1 MTTTPPEHVEAL
13 IIGGGYAGLLAA
25 SVVALAGYDVL
36 VLAGRSDS
44 GPKAAEATGA
54 TEATATV
61 REPRAVG
68 AAAAAQHGEV
78 LHIGGMWDVNDLAY
92 GSGAMLRRRGARTFP
107 LPAAGAHL
115 SRTRPRAWGTR
126 ELLTC
131 SRDLLTEVLRE
142 VVVANPAHERS
153 TAVLDDARAVGLIGD
168 ESAVLGARVLFD
180 DGTEREVT
188 AQLVVDA
195 SGADALTTTWLGELG
210 VAAVPVT
217 TRGTSGFMASRRYW
231 APEGQEDVALT
242 SVADGARSAVLVPIE
257 NGLWT
262 VTQTA
267 PDRER
272 ITGGDAF
279 AAAALAL
286 SDPGVGRL
294 IAGAEPAG
302 EVVVAPTSTRWHRYE
317 RIRGPRGFVVI
328 GDALATFS
336 PLDARG
342 QLATEAA
349 ARSLRVALGRGIS
362 HPTASRRAQQA
373 IAEEVAQLWS
383 DPQTGPMGGSQLKP
397 VTPSLA
403 VRLARVRT
411 AAGRLLRLRDR

>member
-1 MTTTPPEHVEAL
+1 MTTTHPKHVEAL

-36 VLAGRSDS
+36 VLAGRSD
-44 GPKAAEATGA
+44 GEPGEAGS
-54 TEATATV
+54 
-61 REPRAVG
+61 
-68 AAAAAQHGEV
+68 AAAQHGEV
-78 LHIGGMWDVNDLAY
+78 LHIGGMWDVNDLVY
-92 GSGAMLRRRGARTFP
+92 GSGALLRRRGARTFP
-107 LPAAGAHL
+107 LPAGAHL

-131 SRDLLTEVLRE
+131 SRDLLTSVLRE
-142 VVVANPAHERS
+142 IVVANPAHERS
-153 TAVLDDARAVGLIGD
+153 TAILDGARAVGLIGD
-168 ESAVLGARVLFD
+168 ESAVLGVRVRCG
-180 DGTEREVT
+180 DGPEEEIT

-195 SGADALTTTWLGELG
+195 SGADSSTAAWLSDLG
-210 VAAVPVT
+210 VATVPVT
-217 TRGTSGFMASRRYW
+217 TRGTAGFMASRRYR
-231 APEGQEDVALT
+231 APDGQADVALT
-242 SVADGARSAVLVPIE
+242 AVADGARSAVLVPIE
-257 NGLWT
+257 NGMWA

-279 AAAALAL
+279 AAAALAM
-286 SDPGVGRL
+286 SDPAVGRL
-294 IAGAEPAG
+294 IAEAKPAG
-302 EVVVAPTSTRWHRYE
+302 DVIVAPTSTRWHRYE

-383 DPQTGPMGGSQLKP
+383 DPQTGPMGGSQLRP
-397 VTPSLA
+397 VTPSLSA
-403 VRLARVRT
+403 RLARVRT
-411 AAGRLLRLRDR
+411 AAGRVLRRRDR

>member
-1 MTTTPPEHVEAL
+1 MTTTHPQHVEAL

-25 SVVALAGYDVL
+25 SVVAMAGYDVL
-36 VLAGRSDS
+36 VLAGGSDAES
-44 GPKAAEATGA
+44 VGPKDP
-54 TEATATV
+54 TASE
-61 REPRAVG
+61 EPKEPKPAG
-68 AAAAAQHGEV
+68 AAAAQHGEV

-107 LPAAGAHL
+107 LPARAHL

-153 TAVLDDARAVGLIGD
+153 TTVLDGARAVGLIGD

-195 SGADALTTTWLGELG
+195 SGADACTTAWLRELG

-217 TRGTSGFMASRRYW
+217 TRGTAGFMAGRMYW
-231 APEGQEDVALT
+231 APEGHEDVALI

-257 NGLWT
+257 NGMWT

-279 AAAALAL
+279 LTAALAL

-294 IAGAEPAG
+294 IAGAKPAG
-302 EVVVAPTSTRWHRYE
+302 DVVVAPTSTRWHRYE

-397 VTPSLA
+397 VTPSLGA
-403 VRLARVRT
+403 RLARVRT
-411 AAGRLLRLRDR
+411 AAGRVLRLRDR